1 MKKRLLHI
9 CFSLVLILCTSFSVF
24 AQIDPAEAKD
34 KAKNAKG
41 LERLQAMI
49 DMSEHY
55 KQSNPRQSLSY
66 AQEALRF
73 AQTLKTKNILEAEGF
88 LYDPQTINERRVDAF
103 ILSGLAYKSQKRRS
117 RALKNL
123 RDGQKLAKSIN
134 YPAGENRVNS
144 ILSEMNA
151 ASGINNVLDNAISK
165 VEKWVD
171 GNTGEVSSKIK
182 KDAAARGAQI
192 NENTAKR
199 AEDNGDYERAIE
211 YYEKSIRSYISIGD
225 SAKSEALSQ
234 HVAMLY
240 NKIGEAKEPEEIIA
254 FTESAKKVEEENN
267 PNAEIDDFVE
277 DLKTISEASK
287 PDPIL
292 SIVEEETE
300 QKTKTVLR
308 EAQSLM
314 AAGRNREAEKKYG
327 EALRLQAVLLQYKSE
342 RQMDSLTSEFFIE
355 LMLDERDIFE
365 QEAED
370 SRKDRNFLILI
381 TFLFLSIAALSAWL
395 FFIKRKSHREMSR
408 AYDELEETHQELKS
422 TQTQL
427 VAAEKMASL
436 GQLTA
441 GIAHEINNPVNFI
454 SGNIHPLKSD
464 ISELLKLLN
473 AYENII
479 QAQGLNEKFSDV
491 SKMKHQMDFEYLK
504 EEISELLEG
513 MAEGAHRTTEI
524 VKGLRMFARVDEE
537 QPKPLN
543 IHLGLDNTLALL
555 KSQLKDVEL
564 IKDYGDIPVI
574 EGFPGKI
581 NQVFMNVLTNAIQAM
596 PSGGWIRIKTRR
608 VGGQVEVRIQDTG
621 DGIPKETVDKIFEPF
636 FTTKSLGEGTGLGL
650 SISLGIM
657 KQHGGF
663 IDIESDPGHGTEVI
677 LSLPLQ
683 QETSYSS

>member
-34 KAKNAKG
+34 KAKNAEG

-123 RDGQKLAKSIN
+123 RDGQKLAESIN
-134 YPAGENRVNS
+134 YPAGENRVKS

-473 AYENII
+473 AYENIV